1 MCGRAAL
8 TASPDDL
15 RDIFGL
21 DEAPDPSH
29 LAPHYNIPPSQP
41 LGVVR
46 VVRGDGDAGTRG
58 RTLQTMRW
66 GLVPPW
72 AKDPKIGHKL
82 VLARAETVAHAGAF
96 REAFLQRRCLVAV
109 DGFYEWKRS
118 AVAGTARGGKTSAPY
133 LLRRPDH
140 KPFALAG
147 LWSRWVSGDGEVV
160 ESCAILTQ
168 AARAPVDAIH
178 DRMPVI
184 LAPADWDAWLDP
196 ALAPDRALEALEPLL
211 VPRDHS
217 PADLVA
223 LAVSSYVNDPRHDDA
238 RCVAPA
244 PTEQRS
250 LF

>member
-8 TASPDDL
+8 TASPEDL
-15 RDIFGL
+15 RHVFGL
-21 DEAPDPSH
+21 DETPE

-46 VVRGDGDAGTRG
+46 VLRLAQGRAAGPIERA
-58 RTLQTMRW
+58 RKLETMRW

-82 VLARAETVAHAGAF
+82 VLARAETVAHTGAF
-96 REAFLQRRCLVAV
+96 RDAFSKRRCLVAV
-109 DGFYEWKRS
+109 DGFYEWKRGPS
-118 AVAGTARGGKTSAPY
+118 PKSPSAPY
-133 LLRRPDH
+133 FLRRPDH
-140 KPFALAG
+140 KPFALAA
-147 LWSRWVSGDGEVV
+147 LWSQWVSPDGEVV

-196 ALAPDRALEALEPLL
+196 GLAPERALEALAPLL
-211 VPRDHS
+211 VPRDHA
-217 PADLVA
+217 PEDLVA
-223 LAVSSYVNDPRHDDA
+223 YAVSPYVNDPRHDDA
-238 RCVAPA
+238 RCLAPA
-244 PTEQRS
+244 AAEQRS